1 MKTKITGKTKV
12 KSTESRTLGGIL
24 IPPRRT
30 LSVNTIFRAAN
41 ILICL
46 SNGVNTLTDIA
57 SQCQLSKSSVH
68 RLLKSLQEP
77 QLVIS
82 DSVNHRY
89 YLGPLIKQL
98 ASNPKTSNELLIS
111 TCLPEMEH
119 LSQVS
124 GETISL
130 VIMTGIR
137 IIMIYEIPSKH
148 SLKVTEFRESTHPIS
163 LGATQKVLLALLDDF
178 ELKSML
184 AAIKKEKAVDMSPE
198 NQLLLSTQLKR
209 IRQQGYAVSYGER
222 ITGVV
227 GISAP
232 IRNYTNPVALSIVG
246 PEGRMV
252 PQLTTL
258 IDELRP
264 AAERISERLAESIHR
279 IEH

>member
-1 MKTKITGKTKV
+1 MRTKNASKNVK

-68 RLLKSLQEP
+68 RLLKSLEEP

-119 LSQVS
+119 LSEIS

-137 IIMIYEIPSKH
+137 IIMIYEIPSRH
-148 SLKVTEFRESTHPIS
+148 SLKVTEFRESTHPMS
-163 LGATQKVLLALLDDF
+163 LGATQKVLLSLLNDA
-178 ELKSML
+178 ELKNML
-184 AAIKKEKAVDMSPE
+184 AAIKKEKTVDLSSE
-198 NQLLLSTQLKR
+198 NQILLLTQLKR

-227 GISAP
+227 GISSP
-232 IRNYTNPVALSIVG
+232 IKSYTSPVALSIVG
-246 PEGRMV
+246 PESRVV

-258 IDELRP
+258 IDELKP
-264 AAERISERLAESIHR
+264 AAERISERLADTIHR
-279 IEH
+279 ID